1 MTRTKSLFRCLPI
14 EGVYKK
20 AVFTAYQVS
29 GFFANN
35 CVLLVSNYCT
45 KQMAEN
51 CDSLQTYKTFKK
63 GGDKYCKK
71 RVFNMLSEGSLKDL
85 KNSLKG
91 VTNLAFACPSYI
103 VKRIFPERTSVFVF
117 LCSSKQ

>member
-1 MTRTKSLFRCLPI
+1 MIRYKLIKLLQK
-14 EGVYKK
+14 EGIN
-20 AVFTAYQVS
+20 
-29 GFFANN
+29 G
-35 CVLLVSNYCT
+35 
-45 KQMAEN
+45 
-51 CDSLQTYKTFKK
+51 
-63 GGDKYCKK
+63 CKK